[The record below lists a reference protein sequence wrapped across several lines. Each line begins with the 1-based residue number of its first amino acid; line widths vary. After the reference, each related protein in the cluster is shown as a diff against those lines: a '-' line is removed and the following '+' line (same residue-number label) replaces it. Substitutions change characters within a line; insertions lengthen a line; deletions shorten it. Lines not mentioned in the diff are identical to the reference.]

1 MSAPKTVAQLAQSAY
16 EAYCKMAC
24 EVDEEGLAGH
34 APKWAELDS
43 GTQQCWVA
51 ATTQLWAE
59 MSAIQI
65 GVPL

>member
-51 ATTQLWAE
+51 AVTQLWAE
-59 MSAIQI
+59 FSAIQI
-65 GVPL
+65 GVQL

>member
-1 MSAPKTVAQLAQSAY
+1 MKTIAQLAQGAY
-16 EAYCKMAC
+16 EAYCKMAR
-24 EVDEEGLAGH
+24 EVDDEGLAGH
-34 APKWAELDS
+34 ALPWAELDQ

-65 GVPL
+65 GVEP

>member
-1 MSAPKTVAQLAQSAY
+1 MKTIAQLAQGAY
-16 EAYCKMAC
+16 QAYCKMAQ

-34 APKWAELDS
+34 APAWSELDN

-51 ATTQLWAE
+51 ATVQLWAE

-65 GVPL
+65 GVMS